1 MTDNTGLEKAL
12 QGTLERLL
20 DSRLSSLRQEL
31 FRELQRE
38 AAALGGA
45 GAAQSGR
52 AALMELSQVLTRI
65 LAPTSQT
72 EIMGA
77 CLQGAAAFAGRAV
90 LFVRRG
96 ESFAFWRAERLT
108 DAAASGLRSANIS
121 AAEPGI
127 FQEIAS
133 TQQGVLKSRSV
144 VMPALIEKV
153 LGESGDGHMGLF
165 PVAVAGR
172 LVAALYAD
180 AGNPAGSFLPEA
192 IQIVARVTGLS
203 LETAAGRAAA
213 VASHPAAAGAPEKA
227 VAPVVEEGPPAAPVA
242 DAPAKAVAEDKSA
255 TSHIG
260 SFAAQVPVAPE
271 ASLSIPGPPPPDSIP
286 EADQEAHK
294 KAHRFA
300 RVAVQ
305 DLLSYHKNKIEKGR
319 ENKNL
324 YTILKD
330 DIDKTRENY
339 RQRFGKTAA
348 RSFDYLH
355 YELVAKLAG
364 NDISA
369 LGPQYPGATQG
380 D

>member
-1 MTDNTGLEKAL
+1 MTDNAGFEKAL
-12 QGTLERLL
+12 QGTLDRLL
-20 DSRLSSLRQEL
+20 DSRLASLRQEL

-45 GAAQSGR
+45 AGAAQSDR
-52 AALMELSQVLTRI
+52 AALSELNQGIARI
-65 LAPTSQT
+65 LAPTGQT

-77 CLQGAAAFAGRAV
+77 CLQGAVAFAGRAV

-96 ESFAFWRAERLT
+96 ESFAFWRAERLA
-108 DAAASGLRSANIS
+108 DSAASGLRSASVS
-121 AAEPGI
+121 ATEPGI
-127 FQEIAS
+127 FQEIAA
-133 TQQGVLKSRSV
+133 TQQAVVKSRSAG
-144 VMPALIEKV
+144 MPAAIEKA
-153 LGESGDGHMGLF
+153 LGESADGDMGLF

-180 AGNPAGSFLPEA
+180 AGNSAGSFQPEA
-192 IQIVARVTGLS
+192 IQILARFTGLS

-213 VASHPAAAGAPEKA
+213 GASRPVATAGAPEKA
-227 VAPVVEEGPPAAPVA
+227 AGPVVEESPAAAEAPEPAVA
-242 DAPAKAVAEDKSA
+242 AEAPATPHA
-255 TSHIG
+255 G
-260 SFAAQVPVAPE
+260 SFAAYVPAASE
-271 ASLSIPGPPPPDSIP
+271 ASLSIPSPPSEDSIP
-286 EADQEAHK
+286 EADREAHK
-294 KAHRFA
+294 KAYRFA

-319 ENKNL
+319 ADKNL

-330 DIDKTRENY
+330 DIGKTRENY

-355 YELVAKLAG
+355 YELVSKLAG

-369 LGPQYPGATQG
+369 LGPQYPGAIQG